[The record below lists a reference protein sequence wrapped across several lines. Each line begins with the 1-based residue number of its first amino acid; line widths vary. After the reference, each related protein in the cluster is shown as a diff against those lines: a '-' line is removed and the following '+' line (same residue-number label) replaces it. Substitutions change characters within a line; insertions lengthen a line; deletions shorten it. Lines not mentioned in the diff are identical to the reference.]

1 MRTYRLI
8 IWRHGRLLGHF
19 ESSTPWSR
27 EAVEDVAAR
36 LGADDGYRLEL
47 LISDGERRLLESSPD
62 GIRVLSIEY
71 QFKTV
76 ALGT

>member
-1 MRTYRLI
+1 MHIYRLI
-8 IWRHGRLLGHF
+8 IRRHDRLLGHF

-27 EAVEDVAAR
+27 EAVEDIAAR
-36 LGADDGYRLEL
+36 LGTDDGYQLEL
-47 LISDGERRLLESSPD
+47 LIADGERRLLESSPD

-76 ALGT
+76 ALGA